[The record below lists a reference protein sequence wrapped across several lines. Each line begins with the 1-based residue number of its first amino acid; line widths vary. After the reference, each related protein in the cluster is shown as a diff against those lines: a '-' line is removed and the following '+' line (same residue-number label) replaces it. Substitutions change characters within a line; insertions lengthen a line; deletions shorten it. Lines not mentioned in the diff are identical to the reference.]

1 MTRLT
6 IRFSLFRVPVSVH
19 PSLWVMLLLLGGLL
33 SVRTAED
40 LLHLLSFVIIA
51 FLTLLLHEFGHA
63 LTGRALG
70 GGCPSVTLAWL
81 GGFCRNDEAN
91 LSSREDLVMT
101 AAGPLFS
108 LLPAGVTL
116 LILLVSNLS
125 FGGSI
130 DPVLS
135 AAAATVLGHPLDS
148 SLLPEVARSVA
159 FAAEQSL
166 QIPLWWALIN
176 LLPIHPLD
184 GGQILLHCTRSE
196 RSTRCVSF
204 VTATTAA
211 IVFLVC
217 GCWFFAL
224 LAGLMALHHARVRR
238 RPAR

>member
-33 SVRTAED
+33 SARSAED
-40 LLHLLSFVIIA
+40 LLHLLSFVLIA

-70 GGCPSVTLAWL
+70 GGRPSVMLAWL
-81 GGFCRNDEAN
+81 GGFCRNDEAK
-91 LSSREDLVMT
+91 LSPRADVVMT

-108 LLPAGVTL
+108 LLPAGITL
-116 LILLVSNLS
+116 LILLLS
-125 FGGSI
+125 SLSAGGSI
-130 DPVLS
+130 ESALS
-135 AAAATVLGHPLDS
+135 AAAETVLGHSLDA
-148 SLLPEVARSVA
+148 SLLPESVRGAA

-176 LLPIHPLD
+176 LLPIYPLD
-184 GGQILLHCTRSE
+184 GGQILLHGTRNE

-204 VTATTAA
+204 VTAMAA
-211 IVFLVC
+211 SLVFLIC

-224 LAGLMALHHARVRR
+224 LAGLMALRHGRALR

>member
-1 MTRLT
+1 MTRLM
-6 IRFSLFRVPVSVH
+6 IRFTLLRVPVSVH

-33 SVRTAED
+33 SVRSAED

-81 GGFCRNDEAN
+81 GGFCRNDDAK
-91 LSSREDLVMT
+91 LSPRADLAMT

-108 LLPAGVTL
+108 LLPAGVIL
-116 LILLVSNLS
+116 LILLVSSLS
-125 FGGSI
+125 SGGGLE
-130 DPVLS
+130 PALS
-135 AAAATVLGHPLDS
+135 AAAETVLGHPLDA
-148 SLLPEVARSVA
+148 SLLPESVRGAA

-166 QIPLWWALIN
+166 QILLWWALIN

-184 GGQILLHCTRSE
+184 GGQILLHCTRNE
-196 RSTRCVSF
+196 LSTRCVSF

-211 IVFLVC
+211 LVFLVC

-224 LAGLMALHHARVRR
+224 LAGLMALRHSRALRR
-238 RPAR
+238 RAR

>member
-1 MTRLT
+1 
-6 IRFSLFRVPVSVH
+6 
-19 PSLWVMLLLLGGLL
+19 
-33 SVRTAED
+33 
-40 LLHLLSFVIIA
+40 
-51 FLTLLLHEFGHA
+51 
-63 LTGRALG
+63 
-70 GGCPSVTLAWL
+70 
-81 GGFCRNDEAN
+81 
-91 LSSREDLVMT
+91 MT

-148 SLLPEVARSVA
+148 SLLPEVARGVA